1 MIRSVQ
7 TIENDLAALENI
19 LQRLAQDL
27 YSTYQDYLAEL
38 GQSARRQFIL
48 ASYHLCT
55 QGFPEAF
62 LRLSFQERQN
72 LQGDIRALGQEVQ
85 QRLTDLIKRPFPSG
99 LGSNAD
105 SSGTATV
112 HDAEPLPPLAPLE
125 PELLDLGVN
134 QPSNGIAETGIAE
147 TAIAPEAPTHPM
159 TQPLTPRTLAHWQ
172 DSIEDAIVETLQDI
186 SHAANRCFQDA
197 DILSDV
203 LPDALIEIASK
214 ADMIAESSGPAPNL
228 LKLRLETESKSA
240 DGEMPSAQI
249 TVIHMR
255 LSEIE
260 FANPE
265 LMPRRTKIRDLSTR
279 LTQLHHEY
287 RRKHHE
293 KAIAEAESAWRSSWV
308 ED

>member
-27 YSTYQDYLAEL
+27 YSTYQDYLTEL

-62 LRLSFQERQN
+62 LRLSFQERQD

-99 LGSNAD
+99 LGSHAD

-112 HDAEPLPPLAPLE
+112 HDAGSLPPLAPSE
-125 PELLDLGVN
+125 PELLGLGVN
-134 QPSNGIAETGIAE
+134 QPSNGTAE
-147 TAIAPEAPTHPM
+147 TAIAPEAPIHPI

-186 SHAANRCFQDA
+186 SHAANRCFQNA
-197 DILSDV
+197 DILSDA

-228 LKLRLETESKSA
+228 LKLRLETESESA

-265 LMPRRTKIRDLSTR
+265 LMPWRTKIRDLSTR